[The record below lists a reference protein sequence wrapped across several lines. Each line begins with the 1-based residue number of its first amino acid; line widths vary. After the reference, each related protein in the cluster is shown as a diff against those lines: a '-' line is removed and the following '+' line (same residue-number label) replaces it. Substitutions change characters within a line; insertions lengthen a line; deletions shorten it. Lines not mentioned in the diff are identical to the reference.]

1 MSTLVTFEKVSAAAQ
16 QLQSSGQRPSVR
28 LVIATLGGGSPNAVL
43 PFLNQ
48 WKTSEPSIQKPQ
60 LSLEPAIAKV
70 IAQQVAVMTAQA
82 TASAEARITD
92 LSMDSELLAR
102 AGREAEEKNQ
112 QFETELAQARGEI
125 AQLTGQLTE
134 RSREIE
140 SVRLDGAKQMAVLQ
154 ASIEHERQ
162 LALGIRDDLL
172 RAQFKL
178 EALPALQAN
187 VAELT
192 RQLRDAEHS
201 VSMARQDAAV
211 AEAKFEAQL
220 ARAQEAQE
228 RKDHAREQLTHP

>member
-48 WKTSEPSIQKPQ
+48 WKTSESSIQKTQ

-154 ASIEHERQ
+154 ASM
-162 LALGIRDDLL
+162 
-172 RAQFKL
+172 
-178 EALPALQAN
+178 
-187 VAELT
+187 
-192 RQLRDAEHS
+192 S
-201 VSMARQDAAV
+201 VNWRWASV
-211 AEAKFEAQL
+211 
-220 ARAQEAQE
+220 
-228 RKDHAREQLTHP
+228 TIC